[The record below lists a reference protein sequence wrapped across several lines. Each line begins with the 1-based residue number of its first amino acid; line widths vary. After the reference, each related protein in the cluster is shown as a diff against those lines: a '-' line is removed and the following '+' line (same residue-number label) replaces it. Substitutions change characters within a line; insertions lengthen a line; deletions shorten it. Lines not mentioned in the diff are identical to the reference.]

1 MKKKFSEIFT
11 SKFIL
16 ILVTGLCVIFIAI
29 SFFTNKLVTP
39 LKNVVSAV
47 VVPLQKGMNYMGLW
61 ATDGYDRLQEV
72 NRLLDENEK
81 LNEQV
86 DNLTEENNRLK
97 QDTYELDRL
106 RELYELDAKYT
117 EYPKTGARIIGTSSD
132 NWFSTFTIDKG
143 SDDGLETDM
152 NVIAGGGLVGI
163 ITEVGKN
170 YHAISASLWLR
181 RRRTSSPP
189 AYPVAP
195 IIPAFIISTFSF
207 QPNISFLSGS
217 FFFPFLSDVRCR
229 PSDAVSGRFIKIRCA
244 NEIFLI
250 IYPFSL

>member
-106 RELYELDAKYT
+106 RELYELDAK
-117 EYPKTGARIIGTSSD
+117 
-132 NWFSTFTIDKG
+132 
-143 SDDGLETDM
+143 
-152 NVIAGGGLVGI
+152 LVF
-163 ITEVGKN
+163 
-170 YHAISASLWLR
+170 Y
-181 RRRTSSPP
+181 
-189 AYPVAP
+189 
-195 IIPAFIISTFSF
+195 
-207 QPNISFLSGS
+207 
-217 FFFPFLSDVRCR
+217 
-229 PSDAVSGRFIKIRCA
+229 
-244 NEIFLI
+244 
-250 IYPFSL
+250 IYYRQMQ

>member
-86 DNLTEENNRLK
+86 EILQK
-97 QDTYELDRL
+97 
-106 RELYELDAKYT
+106 K
-117 EYPKTGARIIGTSSD
+117 
-132 NWFSTFTIDKG
+132 
-143 SDDGLETDM
+143 
-152 NVIAGGGLVGI
+152 
-163 ITEVGKN
+163 ITV
-170 YHAISASLWLR
+170 
-181 RRRTSSPP
+181 
-189 AYPVAP
+189 
-195 IIPAFIISTFSF
+195 
-207 QPNISFLSGS
+207 
-217 FFFPFLSDVRCR
+217 
-229 PSDAVSGRFIKIRCA
+229 
-244 NEIFLI
+244 
-250 IYPFSL
+250 

>member
-117 EYPKTGARIIGTSSD
+117 ELPKQEHDNRNLILTTG
-132 NWFSTFTIDKG
+132 
-143 SDDGLETDM
+143 
-152 NVIAGGGLVGI
+152 
-163 ITEVGKN
+163 
-170 YHAISASLWLR
+170 
-181 RRRTSSPP
+181 
-189 AYPVAP
+189 
-195 IIPAFIISTFSF
+195 
-207 QPNISFLSGS
+207 FLH
-217 FFFPFLSDVRCR
+217 L
-229 PSDAVSGRFIKIRCA
+229 
-244 NEIFLI
+244 L
-250 IYPFSL
+250 

>member
-117 EYPKTGARIIGTSSD
+117 EYPKT
-132 NWFSTFTIDKG
+132 
-143 SDDGLETDM
+143 
-152 NVIAGGGLVGI
+152 
-163 ITEVGKN
+163 
-170 YHAISASLWLR
+170 
-181 RRRTSSPP
+181 
-189 AYPVAP
+189 
-195 IIPAFIISTFSF
+195 
-207 QPNISFLSGS
+207 
-217 FFFPFLSDVRCR
+217 
-229 PSDAVSGRFIKIRCA
+229 
-244 NEIFLI
+244 
-250 IYPFSL
+250 

>member
-117 EYPKTGARIIGTSSD
+117 EYPKQ
-132 NWFSTFTIDKG
+132 
-143 SDDGLETDM
+143 EH
-152 NVIAGGGLVGI
+152 
-163 ITEVGKN
+163 E
-170 YHAISASLWLR
+170 
-181 RRRTSSPP
+181 
-189 AYPVAP
+189 
-195 IIPAFIISTFSF
+195 
-207 QPNISFLSGS
+207 
-217 FFFPFLSDVRCR
+217 
-229 PSDAVSGRFIKIRCA
+229 
-244 NEIFLI
+244 
-250 IYPFSL
+250 

>member
-106 RELYELDAKYT
+106 RELYELDAKY
-117 EYPKTGARIIGTSSD
+117 
-132 NWFSTFTIDKG
+132 
-143 SDDGLETDM
+143 
-152 NVIAGGGLVGI
+152 
-163 ITEVGKN
+163 KN
-170 YHAISASLWLR
+170 IQKQE
-181 RRRTSSPP
+181 P
-189 AYPVAP
+189 
-195 IIPAFIISTFSF
+195 
-207 QPNISFLSGS
+207 
-217 FFFPFLSDVRCR
+217 
-229 PSDAVSGRFIKIRCA
+229 
-244 NEIFLI
+244 E
-250 IYPFSL
+250 

>member
-29 SFFTNKLVTP
+29 SFYQQTCHTF
-39 LKNVVSAV
+39 KNVVSAV

-117 EYPKTGARIIGTSSD
+117 EYPKH
-132 NWFSTFTIDKG
+132 
-143 SDDGLETDM
+143 EP
-152 NVIAGGGLVGI
+152 
-163 ITEVGKN
+163 E
-170 YHAISASLWLR
+170 
-181 RRRTSSPP
+181 
-189 AYPVAP
+189 
-195 IIPAFIISTFSF
+195 
-207 QPNISFLSGS
+207 
-217 FFFPFLSDVRCR
+217 
-229 PSDAVSGRFIKIRCA
+229 
-244 NEIFLI
+244 
-250 IYPFSL
+250 

>member
-1 MKKKFSEIFT
+1 M
-11 SKFIL
+11 
-16 ILVTGLCVIFIAI
+16 IFIAI

-117 EYPKTGARIIGTSSD
+117 EYPKQ
-132 NWFSTFTIDKG
+132 
-143 SDDGLETDM
+143 EP
-152 NVIAGGGLVGI
+152 
-163 ITEVGKN
+163 E
-170 YHAISASLWLR
+170 
-181 RRRTSSPP
+181 
-189 AYPVAP
+189 
-195 IIPAFIISTFSF
+195 
-207 QPNISFLSGS
+207 
-217 FFFPFLSDVRCR
+217 
-229 PSDAVSGRFIKIRCA
+229 
-244 NEIFLI
+244 
-250 IYPFSL
+250 

>member
-106 RELYELDAKYT
+106 RELYELDA
-117 EYPKTGARIIGTSSD
+117 
-132 NWFSTFTIDKG
+132 
-143 SDDGLETDM
+143 
-152 NVIAGGGLVGI
+152 
-163 ITEVGKN
+163 
-170 YHAISASLWLR
+170 
-181 RRRTSSPP
+181 
-189 AYPVAP
+189 
-195 IIPAFIISTFSF
+195 
-207 QPNISFLSGS
+207 NIQNIQKQE
-217 FFFPFLSDVRCR
+217 P
-229 PSDAVSGRFIKIRCA
+229 
-244 NEIFLI
+244 E
-250 IYPFSL
+250 

>member
-117 EYPKTGARIIGTSSD
+117 EYPKR
-132 NWFSTFTIDKG
+132 
-143 SDDGLETDM
+143 EP
-152 NVIAGGGLVGI
+152 
-163 ITEVGKN
+163 E
-170 YHAISASLWLR
+170 
-181 RRRTSSPP
+181 
-189 AYPVAP
+189 
-195 IIPAFIISTFSF
+195 
-207 QPNISFLSGS
+207 
-217 FFFPFLSDVRCR
+217 
-229 PSDAVSGRFIKIRCA
+229 
-244 NEIFLI
+244 
-250 IYPFSL
+250 

>member
-170 YHAISASLWLR
+170 YSVVKS
-181 RRRTSSPP
+181 
-189 AYPVAP
+189 
-195 IIPAFIISTFSF
+195 IIED
-207 QPNISFLSGS
+207 GS
-217 FFFPFLSDVRCR
+217 
-229 PSDAVSGRFIKIRCA
+229 
-244 NEIFLI
+244 
-250 IYPFSL
+250 

>member
-117 EYPKTGARIIGTSSD
+117 EYQKQEP
-132 NWFSTFTIDKG
+132 
-143 SDDGLETDM
+143 E
-152 NVIAGGGLVGI
+152 
-163 ITEVGKN
+163 
-170 YHAISASLWLR
+170 
-181 RRRTSSPP
+181 
-189 AYPVAP
+189 
-195 IIPAFIISTFSF
+195 
-207 QPNISFLSGS
+207 
-217 FFFPFLSDVRCR
+217 
-229 PSDAVSGRFIKIRCA
+229 
-244 NEIFLI
+244 
-250 IYPFSL
+250 